1 MTRYRPRAVLWLFLV
16 LNLTACQTWHS
27 VSTASPNQFIEAE
40 QPDRVR
46 VTTQDGIQ
54 VELERPSVESDEL
67 VALGDRS
74 VPLADIAL
82 LGVQEFSLWRTVLA
96 GYGLVTGAV
105 AVALA
110 LGFSFAT
117 SDPGRYGEN

>member
-46 VTTQDGIQ
+46 VTTQDGT
-54 VELERPSVESDEL
+54 ELELENPSVEGDEL
-67 VALGDRS
+67 VASGGFSMLF
-74 VPLADIAL
+74 ADIVILESRKFSMDRTMLAV
-82 LGVQEFSLWRTVLA
+82 LGGVLA
-96 GYGLVTGAV
+96 LPV
-105 AVALA
+105 VALA
-110 LGFSFAT
+110 VVLASGL
-117 SDPGRYGEN
+117 RW